1 MGFNLENLNRQDAK
15 HAKETM
21 SQESMNVRF
30 EKEGAVAILTLDRPD
45 RLNAMADPMW
55 DALYDHLGR
64 IAVDDEVRAVILTG
78 AGRAFCSGGD
88 VTGMA
93 KSDIVSGRARSKRRH
108 RTVTALHTLEKPV
121 IAAVRGPVYGIGN
134 ALALAC
140 DLIVASDTTKFSM
153 AFKKVGVVPDGG
165 AIFFL
170 TQTLGIARAKDLVYT
185 ARVVPADEALK
196 LGLVIRVVP
205 DDKLDAE
212 ARALAKEMAESAT
225 YALALTKKMF
235 QSMYVP
241 TLEQLMEM
249 ETLASGVV
257 RLTHDHKE
265 GVDAFK
271 EKRPPKFLGK

>member
-1 MGFNLENLNRQDAK
+1 
-15 HAKETM
+15 
-21 SQESMNVRF
+21 MNVRF
-30 EKEGAVAILTLDRPD
+30 EKEGTVAILTLDRPE

-55 DALYDHLGR
+55 DALYEHLGK
-64 IAVDDEVRAVILTG
+64 IAVDDDIRAVVLTG

-108 RTVTALHTLEKPV
+108 RTVQLLHTLEKPV

-140 DLIVASDTTKFSM
+140 DLVVASDTAKFSM
-153 AFKKVGVVPDGG
+153 AFKKVGMVPDGG

-185 ARVVPADEALK
+185 ARVVPAEEALK
-196 LGLVIRVVP
+196 LGLVVRVVP
-205 DDKLDAE
+205 DDKLDSE

-225 YALALTKKMF
+225 YALALAKKMF

-241 TLEQLMEM
+241 TLEQLLEM
-249 ETLASGVV
+249 ETLASGAV

-265 GVDAFK
+265 GVEAFK
-271 EKRPPKFLGK
+271 EKRPPRFLGR

>member
-1 MGFNLENLNRQDAK
+1 LLLPLVD
-15 HAKETM
+15 
-21 SQESMNVRF
+21 QELKLMNVRL
-30 EKEGAVAILTLDRPD
+30 EKAAAIATLTLDRPD

-55 DALYDHLGR
+55 DALYEHLGS
-64 IAVDDEVRAVILTG
+64 IAADDEVRAVILTG

-93 KSDIVSGRARSKRRH
+93 QSDIISGRARSKRRH
-108 RTVTALHTLEKPV
+108 RTITALYNLEKPV

-140 DLIVASDTTKFSM
+140 DLIVASETVKFSM

-170 TQTLGIARAKDLVYT
+170 TQYLGISRAKELVYT
-185 ARVVPADEALK
+185 ARAVEAQEARE
-196 LGLVIRVVP
+196 LGIAARVVP
-205 DDKLDAE
+205 DDKLELDSRMLAE
-212 ARALAKEMAESAT
+212 ELAGSAT
-225 YALALTKKMF
+225 YALALAKKMF
-235 QSMYVP
+235 HSMYVP

-265 GVDAFK
+265 GVAAFR
-271 EKRPPKFLGK
+271 EKRPPKFLGR

>member
-1 MGFNLENLNRQDAK
+1 
-15 HAKETM
+15 
-21 SQESMNVRF
+21 MNVRY
-30 EKEGAVAILTLDRPD
+30 EKEGAVAVLTLDRPE

-55 DALYDHLGR
+55 DALHGHLGA
-64 IAVDDEVRAVILTG
+64 IAADDEVRAVILTG

-93 KSDIVSGRARSKRRH
+93 KSDIVSGRARSQRRH
-108 RTVTALHTLEKPV
+108 RTVQALYTLEKPV

-140 DLIVASDTTKFSM
+140 DLVVASDTAKFSM
-153 AFKKVGVVPDGG
+153 AFKKVGIVPDGG

-170 TQTLGIARAKDLVYT
+170 TQYLGIARAKDLVYT
-185 ARVVPADEALK
+185 ARAVPAAEALA
-196 LGLVIRVVP
+196 LGLVMRVVP
-205 DDKLDAE
+205 DERLDAE

-225 YALALTKKMF
+225 YALALAKKMF

-249 ETLASGVV
+249 ETLASGAA

-271 EKRPPKFLGK
+271 EKRSPKFLGK

>member
-1 MGFNLENLNRQDAK
+1 MA
-15 HAKETM
+15 ET
-21 SQESMNVRF
+21 MNVRF
-30 EKEGAVAILTLDRPD
+30 DKEGTVAVLTLDRPD

-55 DALYDHLGR
+55 DALYEHLGK

-93 KSDIVSGRARSKRRH
+93 KSDIVSGRTRSKRRH
-108 RTVTALHTLEKPV
+108 RAIQALYSLEKPV
-121 IAAVRGPVYGIGN
+121 IAAVRGAVYGIGN

-140 DLIVASDTTKFSM
+140 DLVVASENAKFSM
-153 AFKKVGVVPDGG
+153 VFKKVGIVPDGG

-170 TQTLGIARAKDLVYT
+170 TQYLGIARAKEMVYT
-185 ARVVPADEALK
+185 ARAVPADEALK
-196 LGLVIRVVP
+196 LGLVVRVVP
-205 DDKLDAE
+205 DDKLETE

-225 YALALTKKMF
+225 YALALAKKMF
-235 QSMYVP
+235 QSMAVP
-241 TLEQLMEM
+241 SLEMHLEN
-249 ETLASGVV
+249 ETLNSGIV

-265 GVDAFK
+265 GVEAFK